1 MILMII
7 NVYLCYIISHKNNKH
22 LLKLRNFNFKS
33 YTFLKENLKR
43 RLPLSSSV
51 STVNKIWSELNDFL
65 NKLYIQNA
73 T

>member
-7 NVYLCYIISHKNNKH
+7 HVYLCYIISHKNDKH

-33 YTFLKENLKR
+33 YTVLKKNLKR

-51 STVNKIWSELNDFL
+51 STVNKI
-65 NKLYIQNA
+65 
-73 T
+73 